1 MKYKVEVIAVDTVRK
16 RKQVTVEADSMSEA
30 EKKAL
35 KEAFSMD
42 RSNWEQLGYDR
53 HDHFLETGTM
63 TRVQDIGPQHDR

>member
-16 RKQVTVEADSMSEA
+16 RKQITVEADNMSEA

-42 RSNWEQLGYDR
+42 RSNWETLGYDR
-53 HDHFLETGTM
+53 HDHFLETGAI
-63 TRVQDIGPQHDR
+63 TRVPDIGLQHDR